1 MDLKFTT
8 AGDYMADSIETTTS
22 VSVTRNYSASQDLEI
37 PQSVLDQMTDCFV
50 RWDTLYIIVED
61 GKMHEYELQTIDTIE
76 LKRPLQT
83 TIAQGEKI
91 IQEF

>member
-50 RWDTLYIIVED
+50 RWDALYIIVEG

>member
-8 AGDYMADSIETTTS
+8 AGDYMADSIENTTS

-37 PQSVLDQMTDCFV
+37 PQSVLDRMTDCFV

-61 GKMHEYELQTIDTIE
+61 GETLEYELQTIDTIE
-76 LKRPLQT
+76 LERPLQT
-83 TIAQGEKI
+83 TLAQGEKI

>member
-8 AGDYMADSIETTTS
+8 AGDYMADSIENTTS

-61 GKMHEYELQTIDTIE
+61 GKMHEYELQTIDAIE

-83 TIAQGEKI
+83 MIAQGEKI